1 MGRAKGLTL
10 WNILGGSACGCRVCR
25 IVWLWLMVMCAC
37 AVGCEDDCRCDNTH
51 GGHGTVFWRAA
62 GGDEATVD
70 GQRRTGVLRSLQR
83 VPAQRLR
90 QVVSTLLLVRRRV
103 PIINAVWPDPR
114 SRSRSSALQRW
125 KSGRFQTLSPPP
137 FTTGAG
143 NWPRGWNF
151 SKYAYGKTFKI
162 LLRLFHRET
171 DRHVVFKCR
180 EIWPTGNW
188 WNRALFTW
196 QKKTKFRLALQLS
209 LLRGSH
215 PKSAPTMYSKSA
227 PGGRFH
233 PNPFTLGWFIAERV
247 NSANTRRK
255 VNSTTLRSSIEY
267 RGVEMSSTLFELAV
281 D

>member
-137 FTTGAG
+137 FTTGVG
-143 NWPRGWNF
+143 NWPRCWNF
-151 SKYAYGKTFKI
+151 QNMRTVK
-162 LLRLFHRET
+162 LLKFCSDCFIVKPIDTLCSN
-171 DRHVVFKCR
+171 VVKFGRR
-180 EIWPTGNW
+180 EIGEIV
-188 WNRALFTW
+188 RCLLD
-196 QKKTKFRLALQLS
+196 KKTKFRLALQLS